1 MWTEFVRLRCEPS
14 AANAEGFSFC
24 SVETGYQSPEFGG
37 WPRLPPPSPRPL
49 WFFPQRKC
57 GCPILALFARVGRVA
72 ADSIT
77 LVMSRGLHR
86 YYGADQLHFITCSCY
101 HRLPLLRSAPSRDR
115 FLSVLEET
123 R

>member
-1 MWTEFVRLRCEPS
+1 MESLASSMWTEFVRWRGTPS

-37 WPRLPPPSPRPL
+37 GPGWPSLRYRLFR
-49 WFFPQRKC
+49 FPTTES

-77 LVMSRGLHR
+77 LVMLRGLHR
-86 YYGADQLHFITCSCY
+86 
-101 HRLPLLRSAPSRDR
+101 RS
-115 FLSVLEET
+115 EEHT
-123 R
+123 SELQ